1 MTRQE
6 VMSADDKIVAFDF
19 QYELFLLELFRM
31 KLNETVGFEFEEDVH
46 IEHANGTKSYFQVKH
61 TIDSKNLTSKDID
74 LWKTIWSWLVIICDR
89 ESRPTIEEQIKF
101 INDTQFIL
109 LTNKKAN
116 SRNIYLDCFEQY
128 KKNELMYE
136 ELTLLLAELISSN
149 EEKSEI
155 DIKIQEIINYE
166 EQILSLFFK
175 KISFETD
182 FVDIDKQIK
191 IILEEKYVPE
201 KYIETVYN
209 SIYTIVK
216 KRLEKVVK
224 ERQHLSF
231 SQAEFALLVQRYSY
245 GDKIRAR
252 VFKDID
258 FSKEEKIS
266 GKMLFLRQLEDV
278 EVFNS
283 NEPKHER
290 YILKK
295 YENKLLYE
303 KNKLI
308 WIQDSEIPEEILYE
322 IEEEAIDIWGNKFH
336 KFYRVEPSNEID
348 KIKKAQEL
356 YYEIEETKLDFAI
369 EVEYQK
375 SQLAEGVFLS
385 LSDIPKIGWHF
396 DWEGKYTY
404 EDLQ

>member
-6 VMSADDKIVAFDF
+6 IMSADDKIVAFDF

-61 TIDSKNLTSKDID
+61 TIDTKNLTTKDID
-74 LWKTIWSWLVIICDR
+74 LWKTIWSWLVIVCDI
-89 ESRPTIEEQIKF
+89 ELRPTIEEQIQF
-101 INDTQFIL
+101 INDTKFIL

-116 SRNIYLDCFEQY
+116 LKNPYLEYFSQY
-128 KKNELMYE
+128 KKGEIEYK
-136 ELTLLLAELISSN
+136 ELILFLEDLISTN
-149 EEKSEI
+149 DEMSEI
-155 DIKIQEIINYE
+155 DIKIQEIVNYE
-166 EQILSLFFK
+166 DQILSLFFK

-191 IILEEKYVPE
+191 IILEEKYVPK
-201 KYIETVYN
+201 KYIEMVYS
-209 SIYTIVK
+209 SIYMTVK

-224 ERQHLSF
+224 ERKHLFF
-231 SQAEFALLVQRYSY
+231 SQTEFALLVQKYCY
-245 GDKIRAR
+245 GDKIRVR

-266 GKMLFLRQLEDV
+266 EKMIFLRQLEDA
-278 EVFNS
+278 EIFDIS
-283 NEPKHER
+283 EPKHER

-322 IEEEAIDIWGNKFH
+322 IEEEALDIWSNKFH
-336 KFYRVEPSNEID
+336 KFYRVEPISDRD
-348 KIKKAQEL
+348 KIKKAQNL
-356 YYEIEETKLDFAI
+356 YSEIEETKLDFSI

-396 DWEGKYTY
+396 DWEERYI
-404 EDLQ
+404 